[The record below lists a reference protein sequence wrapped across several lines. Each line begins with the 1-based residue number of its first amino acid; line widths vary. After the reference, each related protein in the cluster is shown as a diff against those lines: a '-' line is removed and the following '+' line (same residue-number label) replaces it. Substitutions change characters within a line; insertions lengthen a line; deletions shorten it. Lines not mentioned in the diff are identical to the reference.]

1 MRCVGEWWFIFVWG
15 WFALPSG
22 VTYEQVQIWILIPNE
37 GLNITNHETHGFHW
51 KCSLQGQNGF
61 ILEKEL
67 TVFCIESFG
76 IYSYNFLGVNSPN
89 KTCLLKM
96 TSDWWVGFWLGD
108 MSDGCCA
115 LEVGSTSSLNKE
127 NYGYGPRTQF
137 SSPKSEGKQ
146 VNFNNLLYLL
156 ELEKAWSRSGYW

>member
-1 MRCVGEWWFIFVWG
+1 MQKKEICRGVMFYLCLGVVCI
-15 WFALPSG
+15 LPSG
-22 VTYEQVQIWILIPNE
+22 VTYEQVQIWILVPNE
-37 GLNITNHETHGFHW
+37 GLKITNHETHGFHW
-51 KCSLQGQNGF
+51 KCSLHGQNGF

-76 IYSYNFLGVNSPN
+76 IYSHNFLGVNSPN
-89 KTCLLKM
+89 KTCWLKM

-115 LEVGSTSSLNKE
+115 LEIGRTSSLNKE

-137 SSPKSEGKQ
+137 SSPKSEGKK
-146 VNFNNLLYLL
+146 VNFNNL
-156 ELEKAWSRSGYW
+156 